1 MFAGGKFY
9 DIYDSLTL
17 SAAVDVFNASS
28 NQWSTAQLSHARVH
42 LAATSVGPY
51 LMFAGG
57 QCSDDDAQ
65 CSNGDSAVVD
75 LFDLISQQWYYME
88 LSEARSSLS
97 AASTGFFAIF
107 AGGIH
112 GGSPS
117 STVDILDVSVMQWST
132 AQLSVPRSSLAA
144 VSFGT
149 FAIFAGGAYEKYDSV
164 YEQMDLF
171 NGLLKTWSQSN
182 LSKPRGYMGA
192 TSVGSVAI
200 FAGGCYVD
208 PDWYDYICYKTVDT
222 YNNSDS

>member
-1 MFAGGKFY
+1 MFAGGKFC
-9 DIYDSLTL
+9 DINGSLIF

-107 AGGIH
+107 AGGEH
-112 GGSPS
+112 GGFPS
-117 STVDILDVSVMQWST
+117 STVDRHT
-132 AQLSVPRSSLAA
+132 
-144 VSFGT
+144 
-149 FAIFAGGAYEKYDSV
+149 
-164 YEQMDLF
+164 
-171 NGLLKTWSQSN
+171 
-182 LSKPRGYMGA
+182 
-192 TSVGSVAI
+192 
-200 FAGGCYVD
+200 
-208 PDWYDYICYKTVDT
+208 
-222 YNNSDS
+222 